1 MAKEDSFLI
10 QKYLPGL
17 KINSSECCVNAL
29 EPKHEF
35 LFGSGDKIKVFFFT
49 ICMYV
54 DIYLMRFS

>member
-17 KINSSECCVNAL
+17 KIYSSECCVNAL

-49 ICMYV
+49 IYACMW
-54 DIYLMRFS
+54 IFI